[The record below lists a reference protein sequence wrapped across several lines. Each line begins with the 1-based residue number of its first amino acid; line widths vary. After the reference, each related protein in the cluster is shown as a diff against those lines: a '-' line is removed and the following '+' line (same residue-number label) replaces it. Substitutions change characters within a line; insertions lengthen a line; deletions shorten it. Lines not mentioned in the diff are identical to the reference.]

1 VKWVTITPGGAAFTS
16 LRRFKKKPPHQTARP
31 TSEADMRHTTISG
44 HQVAHQTVAAFW
56 IIAGVIAVIV
66 VGDAF
71 TLLALAIVTT
81 AWWIL
86 SEVKHRVERVERND
100 AKMAAAERSN

>member
-1 VKWVTITPGGAAFTS
+1 
-16 LRRFKKKPPHQTARP
+16 
-31 TSEADMRHTTISG
+31 MRHTTISG
-44 HQVAHQTVAAFW
+44 QRVAHQTVAAFW
-56 IIAGVIAVIV
+56 IIAGIIAVIV

-86 SEVKHRVERVERND
+86 SAVAHRVESVGSRANH
-100 AKMAAAERSN
+100 

>member
-1 VKWVTITPGGAAFTS
+1 MPPTVKWVTITPGGAALTS
-16 LRRFKKKPPHQTARP
+16 LRRFKKQPPHQTAAR
-31 TSEADMRHTTISG
+31 TSGEAHMRHTSISG
-44 HQVAHQTVAAFW
+44 HRVAHQTVAAFW

-66 VGDAF
+66 VGDAL

-86 SEVKHRVERVERND
+86 SEVEHRVERVKRND
-100 AKMAAAERSN
+100 AE

>member
-1 VKWVTITPGGAAFTS
+1 
-16 LRRFKKKPPHQTARP
+16 
-31 TSEADMRHTTISG
+31 MRHTTISG
-44 HQVAHQTVAAFW
+44 LQVAHQTLAAFW
-56 IIAGVIAVIV
+56 IIAGIIAVIV

-86 SEVKHRVERVERND
+86 SAVAHR
-100 AKMAAAERSN
+100 AEGVGSRANH